1 MQDVV
6 FSTQAATLYTTYY
19 LVQILIY
26 KPFIQRPSVAGKAT
40 RSRITALSN
49 FPFPAA
55 SICVKAAESCARILD
70 SQMQRGL
77 GFVPNC
83 IAVAHICG
91 AILIAEIWDLKCRE
105 KAAQF
110 EDVKPPSTI
119 IDTLTTDL
127 SVFLKALRAVES
139 SWEIAHIF
147 L

>member
-26 KPFIQRPSVAGKAT
+26 KPFIQRSSVAGKAT

-91 AILIAEIWDLKCRE
+91 AILTAEIWDLKCRE

>member
-1 MQDVV
+1 MQDIV

-26 KPFIQRPSVAGKAT
+26 KPFIHRSTSGQGKKP
-40 RSRITALSN
+40 RSST

-77 GFVPNC
+77 GFIPNC
-83 IAVAHICG
+83 ISVAHICG
-91 AILIAEIWDLKCRE
+91 AILTAEIWDLKCRE
-105 KAAQF
+105 KAYAAQF
-110 EDVKPPSTI
+110 EDVKPPSTA
-119 IDTLTTDL
+119 IDALIADL
-127 SVFLKALRAVES
+127 SIFTKALRAVES
-139 SWEIAHIF
+139 SWEIAHIY

>member
-1 MQDVV
+1 MQNVI

-26 KPFIQRPSVAGKAT
+26 KPFIQRPSVTGKTT
-40 RSRITALSN
+40 RSRSTTLSK

-55 SICVKAAESCARILD
+55 SICVKAAESCSRILD

-91 AILIAEIWDLKCRE
+91 AILAAEIWDLKCRE
-105 KAAQF
+105 KAMQF

-119 IDTLTTDL
+119 IDTLTADL
-127 SVFLKALRAVES
+127 LVFIKALRAIES
-139 SWEIAHIF
+139 TWEIAHIF